1 VTAFQPRAIKR
12 AHAAGAM
19 IRPAKDNPVETGR
32 EKLPKGSCSMASLA
46 KIRAA
51 SAALPGPL
59 RITMAGLVA
68 VALAMF
74 AATQAKAQKGAT
86 STELVFD
93 AVEICVLIVSDLDD
107 AEAELAAT
115 GWAIDYS
122 QANGP
127 FVWEFGASKIYDD
140 GTDVYIFALLETYP
154 TGLIGYCSFDAQVV
168 PNTLDLEAVA
178 AEYEVTGVVEYTDI
192 GAYGAWEEFG
202 DGGVYYVQAS
212 QDNADNYFFLQ
223 MTFVTGATDANGGGK

>member
-1 VTAFQPRAIKR
+1 
-12 AHAAGAM
+12 
-19 IRPAKDNPVETGR
+19 
-32 EKLPKGSCSMASLA
+32 MASLA
-46 KIRAA
+46 KTGAA
-51 SAALPGPL
+51 AALLPGPL
-59 RITMAGLVA
+59 RIILAGSVA

-86 STELVFD
+86 STELVFE
-93 AVEICVLIVSDLDD
+93 AVEICGLIINDLDD

-127 FVWEFGASKIYDD
+127 FVWELGASKIYDD

-178 AEYEVTGVVEYTDI
+178 AEYEVTGWVEYTDI
-192 GAYGAWEEFG
+192 GAYGTWEEFG

-212 QDNADNYFFLQ
+212 QDAADNYFFLQ
-223 MTFVTGATDANGGGK
+223 MTFVTEAAGTTGGGK